1 MFKRYAIYYT
11 AQGAFARQ
19 GAAWLGWDV
28 DQGQM
33 VSHPKLASLDVA
45 SLTQSPRKYGFHA
58 TLMAPFR
65 LADGRD
71 EKGLHA
77 AVATL
82 ASEMQS
88 AEVEGLKVTALGRF
102 LALTPKGDDT
112 AIKHLAAQVVT
123 DLDKFRAPLCPDDL
137 ARRRK
142 SNLSPAHEAN
152 LMRWGYTHVMEQF
165 RFHMTLTSRLP
176 RADVAR
182 VQHAVETHFD
192 PVLPRPFQVNALT
205 LVAQRA
211 DDMFVTLKRYPLAL
225 TPTGIAQHS
234 PMHKA

>member
-28 DQGQM
+28 DHGQM
-33 VSHPKLASLDVA
+33 LPHPKLASLDVA
-45 SLTQSPRKYGFHA
+45 FITQAPRKYGFHG
-58 TLMAPFR
+58 TLKAPFQ
-65 LADGRD
+65 LADGSD
-71 EKGLHA
+71 EEDLRN
-77 AVATL
+77 AVAIL
-82 ASEMQS
+82 ASQVNR

-112 AIKHLAAQVVT
+112 AIKDLAARVVT
-123 DLDKFRAPLCPDDL
+123 DLDKFRTPLSQDDL

-142 SNLSPAHEAN
+142 FNLSPAHEAN
-152 LMRWGYTHVMEQF
+152 LMRWGYPHVMDQF

-176 RADVAR
+176 RTDLAR

-192 PVLPRPFQVNALT
+192 PVLPCPFQVNALT

-234 PMHKA
+234 PGHKA